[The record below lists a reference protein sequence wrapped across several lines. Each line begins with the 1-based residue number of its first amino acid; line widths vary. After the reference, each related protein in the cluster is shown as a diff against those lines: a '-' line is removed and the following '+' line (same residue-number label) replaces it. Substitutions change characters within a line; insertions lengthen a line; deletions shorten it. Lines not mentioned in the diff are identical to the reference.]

1 MTAIAERAAAGA
13 AFLDEHDPG
22 WWEHDGYRCILGQRC
37 PLELPD
43 GGPSRYYLHA
53 GALSGIHVPPDRPLL
68 AEHEIHAWAF
78 DRGFDAGAGENF
90 DGLTAEWRKIITA

>member
-68 AEHEIHAWAF
+68 AEHEIHAWRSEEHTSELQS
-78 DRGFDAGAGENF
+78 RGHLVCRLLLE
-90 DGLTAEWRKIITA
+90 KKK